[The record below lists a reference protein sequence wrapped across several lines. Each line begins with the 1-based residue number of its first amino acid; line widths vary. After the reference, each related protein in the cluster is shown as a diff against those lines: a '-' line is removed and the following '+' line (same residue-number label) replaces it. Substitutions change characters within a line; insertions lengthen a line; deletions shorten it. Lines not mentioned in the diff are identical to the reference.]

1 MFIKEV
7 IRLNLTYGNAL
18 RQAIYDSLKSDET
31 VFMMGEDIQK
41 NLYGYTEGLLEE
53 FGSQRVLNIPL
64 AEAGAMGIACGAAMC
79 GLRPIIDLTIPN
91 FLYVAMDQIANMA
104 AKVHYMSNGEFFL
117 PITILCSVMSGSGNA
132 AQHSDRV
139 HSLFQTIPGLKII
152 CPATPQDIY
161 SMTREAVKDNSP
173 VLCLAD
179 RALFW
184 VKDEIELKVGNSI
197 SGSKRI
203 TTGSDISIIAVS
215 SCVQMVKEILP
226 EIKKSNISA
235 ELIDV
240 RSVVPLDLDTILESV
255 KKTKRVI
262 ICDTSNRSGSVAS
275 EVAAQLAQEAFYY
288 LKEPIQIVAAENV
301 PSPFAKVLE
310 DEVFVTKE
318 KILNRI
324 KTAFHYDEE
333 V

>member
-1 MFIKEV
+1 M
-7 IRLNLTYGNAL
+7 TYGNAL
-18 RQAIYDSLKSDET
+18 RQAIHDSLESDET
-31 VFMMGEDIQK
+31 VFIMGEDIQK
-41 NLYGYTEGLLEE
+41 NLYGYTDGLLDE
-53 FGSQRVLNIPL
+53 FGSKRVLNIPL

-104 AKVHYMSNGEFFL
+104 AKVHYMSNGEYSM
-117 PITILCSVMSGSGNA
+117 PITVLCSVMSGSGNA

-139 HSLFQTIPGLKII
+139 HSLFQTVSGLKII

-173 VLCLAD
+173 VLCLPD
-179 RALFW
+179 RSLFW
-184 VKDEIELKVGNSI
+184 IKDEVELKAGDSI

-203 TTGSDISIIAVS
+203 TTGSDISIIAIS

-226 EIKKSNISA
+226 ELKRSNISA
-235 ELIDV
+235 ELIDI
-240 RSVVPLDLDTILESV
+240 RSVVPLDLEIILESV

-262 ICDTSNRSGSVAS
+262 ICDTSNRNGSVAS
-275 EVAAQLAQEAFYY
+275 EIAAQLAQKAFYD
-288 LKEPIQIVAAENV
+288 LKEPIQIVAAENI

-310 DEVFVTKE
+310 DEVLVTKE

-324 KTAFHYDEE
+324 KNAFRYGEE

>member
-1 MFIKEV
+1 M
-7 IRLNLTYGNAL
+7 TYGNAL
-18 RQAIYDSLKSDET
+18 RQAIYDSLKSDKT
-31 VFMMGEDIQK
+31 VFLMGEDIQK

-53 FGSQRVLNIPL
+53 FGSERVLNIPL

-104 AKVHYMSNGEFFL
+104 AKIHYMSNGEYL
-117 PITILCSVMSGSGNA
+117 MPITVLCSAMSGSGNA
-132 AQHSDRV
+132 AQHSDHV
-139 HSLFQTIPGLKII
+139 HSLFQNIPGLKII
-152 CPATPQDIY
+152 CPATPQDMY
-161 SMTREAVKDNSP
+161 SMMREAVKDNSP
-173 VLCLAD
+173 VLCLTD
-179 RALFW
+179 RTLFW
-184 VKDEIELKVGNSI
+184 VKDEVELKSGDSI
-197 SGSKRI
+197 SGSKQI
-203 TTGSDISIIAVS
+203 TTGKDISIIAVS

-226 EIKKSNISA
+226 EINNSNISA

-240 RSVVPLDLDTILESV
+240 RSIVPLDLETILESV

-262 ICDTSNRSGSVAS
+262 ICDTSNQNGSVAS
-275 EVAAQLAQEAFYY
+275 EIAAQLAQKAFYV

-310 DEVFVTKE
+310 DEVLVTKE

-324 KTAFHYDEE
+324 KTAFHYREE